1 MAQAAAGT
9 GTELAVVDTPA
20 ALAVPDHPASSGH
33 DEGPEDR
40 LQRLDATMTQTNH
53 WARLRAILQDSTPFV
68 CNTICTALDE
78 EMGRSF
84 RNIVGQLQAIRDIQ
98 AQMQK
103 VLDSEEAAAL
113 EHLMRDIHPSS
124 LRALQRQA
132 DGINEDIAALRLAV
146 ETGDIEGLQSR
157 ANRMANKAKRFR
169 NKFEEIRPK
178 LDKLRRELQ
187 KICAKCADGAQKA
200 DELMAETERRRE
212 WWGTLLLVVNGLML
226 CGGVLLCGGTVG
238 MAVSMAV
245 GAGSATEML
254 GSLGVSMG
262 LRATRATP
270 VRIAQALG
278 QAAADA
284 ASQAAAAASQASDSV
299 ASVKGAMASLPTQL
313 STATPFFFGGFL
325 LVALALLGYAGRDLV
340 KKLLGQLWAAEIEE
354 HKKTKDAFQH
364 MEQVVWAAVGKLQG
378 SCEKNDALER
388 CLDMVVEVSE
398 ELAASAED
406 GLHSG
411 PEELES
417 NMASWHQQVEDV
429 CAACEKVPQVDTGA
443 EAQGQESPFNIE
455 VGNDAEV
462 DGGWILIQSSSLS
475 PLDCLPPNT
484 YFLVPVAEVA
494 RLGALLAAG
503 PNGNNLIQVCAQGAA
518 ARLMRKFRVRGSSVL
533 HNFTA
538 NHPLR
543 VMRSGNWIQEHA
555 STLQVGDVLDT
566 VSGLQEIE
574 STSAPEMS
582 SEEVFSLDVQDGGEA
597 YVFTPT
603 QNADGQLSWSGVAVL
618 GSMKETQER
627 SRSAPPQLR
636 SEMPSKGSWQCK
648 DRERCSNICRKFLK
662 GKCSEGSHCRFCHR
676 PHPEEST
683 RQPRGP
689 RETGSSGSLLRCFPT
704 FFDPTGAFA

>member
-1 MAQAAAGT
+1 MLFNTWSRLFGR
-9 GTELAVVDTPA
+9 L
-20 ALAVPDHPASSGH
+20 SG
-33 DEGPEDR
+33 
-40 LQRLDATMTQTNH
+40 
-53 WARLRAILQDSTPFV
+53 SY
-68 CNTICTALDE
+68 
-78 EMGRSF
+78 
-84 RNIVGQLQAIRDIQ
+84 
-98 AQMQK
+98 K
-103 VLDSEEAAAL
+103 VLARRMTHWNVAWTWWWRFRRSLQLLQKMDCIVDLRSWNRTWLHGISKWKTYAQRVRRFLRCSNNCILPYETL
-113 EHLMRDIHPSS
+113 SQKPSKFSISSKVSIS
-124 LRALQRQA
+124 LS
-132 DGINEDIAALRLAV
+132 DPKCP
-146 ETGDIEGLQSR
+146 TLQSR
-157 ANRMANKAKRFR
+157 TQTHSKKVPY
-169 NKFEEIRPK
+169 EE
-178 LDKLRRELQ
+178 
-187 KICAKCADGAQKA
+187 AQ
-200 DELMAETERRRE
+200 
-212 WWGTLLLVVNGLML
+212 
-226 CGGVLLCGGTVG
+226 
-238 MAVSMAV
+238 
-245 GAGSATEML
+245 
-254 GSLGVSMG
+254 
-262 LRATRATP
+262 RATP
-270 VRIAQALG
+270 LRMVQEQNLG
-278 QAAADA
+278 
-284 ASQAAAAASQASDSV
+284 SQ
-299 ASVKGAMASLPTQL
+299 
-313 STATPFFFGGFL
+313 
-325 LVALALLGYAGRDLV
+325 LLGYS
-340 KKLLGQLWAAEIEE
+340 Q
-354 HKKTKDAFQH
+354 
-364 MEQVVWAAVGKLQG
+364 QG
-378 SCEKNDALER
+378 TSL
-388 CLDMVVEVSE
+388 ST
-398 ELAASAED
+398 
-406 GLHSG
+406 
-411 PEELES
+411 
-417 NMASWHQQVEDV
+417 
-429 CAACEKVPQVDTGA
+429 QVDTGA

-689 RETGSSGSLLRCFPT
+689 RETGSSGSSR
-704 FFDPTGAFA
+704 AA